1 MMRHDEAKLWEY
13 AARELDEDDR
23 RMVDAHLEDCPECRE
38 TLATVQVAREAL
50 ESAREAWPVI
60 AWQAT
65 DDAVGALV
73 EKKLAAKARRPWL
86 FRLTLVGAVAAAL
99 ALGVFALL
107 RVEAPAPVTVA
118 EAEAPPM
125 PPPGPTT
132 RVDSAEGL
140 TRLGREATAVE
151 DGAELSGG
159 DVLRTSL
166 AGKAFVHLPD
176 ESHVRVAGGT
186 QLALT
191 RVDAD
196 DVALTLERGRVAVR
210 ASHAARRGFVVH
222 TGGMT
227 VRVVGTVF
235 AVSNS
240 GDAMEVAVAEGKV
253 KVDLPSGDALMVGAG
268 QRIRLDTRSE
278 KPQRLKLTQSLER
291 ELSELTE
298 VADATS
304 AIEKQV
310 VVAAVGGKP
319 TTPPMVAAK
328 GAPRGLPRLSADE
341 AQRRQV
347 TVPDSLSPMGGEG
360 QGEGT
365 TQVLTER
372 VEPKTEV
379 VVEGPGEAWPS
390 MAGGTLKDVA
400 PAPEP
405 KPASQ
410 PAEWAALPEPKADE
424 WAPLPEEAPK
434 AAPAPAPA
442 PAPKASD
449 EWAPMPAPKAD
460 EWAPLPE
467 TAAAPAPVV
476 TEAPVKL
483 GKRSLAP
490 RDLETLF
497 LQRAEGSLEKGDC
510 ERYQLG
516 LEDIAQDAERNT
528 RSEQARVL
536 RARCF
541 SAQMRPRQA
550 MNEYRKYLSEY
561 PTGRFTVEAHDALG
575 DD

>member
-38 TLATVQVAREAL
+38 MLATVQVAREAL

-86 FRLTLVGAVAAAL
+86 FRVTLVAAAAAAL
-99 ALGVFALL
+99 AVGAFALA
-107 RVEAPAPVTVA
+107 RVEAPAPAAETVA
-118 EAEAPPM
+118 EAEMPPM
-125 PPPGPTT
+125 PPAGPTI

-140 TRLGREATAVE
+140 TRLGRETTVVE
-151 DGAELSGG
+151 GGAELSGG

-191 RVDAD
+191 RADAD

-227 VRVVGTVF
+227 VHVVGTVF

-253 KVDLPSGDALMVGAG
+253 KVDLPNGDAVMVGAG

-310 VVAAVGGKP
+310 VVGAVGGKP

-347 TVPDSLSPMGGEG
+347 EVQAPAEVEEAPLAAASEPIAM
-360 QGEGT
+360 
-365 TQVLTER
+365 R

-379 VVEGPGEAWPS
+379 VVEAPGDAWPS
-390 MAGGTLKDVA
+390 MAGGTLTNVA

-434 AAPAPAPA
+434 AAPAA
-442 PAPKASD
+442 APKASD

-467 TAAAPAPVV
+467 KQSAPAPVV

-483 GKRSLAP
+483 GKKSLAP
-490 RDLETLF
+490 KDLETLF
-497 LQRAEGSLEKGDC
+497 LQRAEASLEKGDC

>member
-1 MMRHDEAKLWEY
+1 MMRHDESKLWEY

-73 EKKLAAKARRPWL
+73 ERRLAAKARRPWL
-86 FRLTLVGAVAAAL
+86 FRMTLVGAVAAAL
-99 ALGVFALL
+99 AVGVFALL
-107 RVEAPAPVTVA
+107 RVESPAPVTVA
-118 EAEAPPM
+118 AAEVPPM

-140 TRLGREATAVE
+140 TRVGRETTAVE
-151 DGAELSGG
+151 GGAELSGG

-210 ASHAARRGFVVH
+210 ASHAPRRGFVVH

-227 VRVVGTVF
+227 VHVVGTVF

-240 GDAMEVAVAEGKV
+240 GDAMEVAVSEGRV
-253 KVDLPSGDALMVGAG
+253 KVDLPSGGALMVGAG

-310 VVAAVGGKP
+310 VVGAVGGKP

-328 GAPRGLPRLSADE
+328 GSPRGLPRLSAAE

-347 TVPDSLSPMGGEG
+347 ALPDSLSPIGGEA
-360 QGEGT
+360 QGEGK
-365 TQVLTER
+365 TQPITER
-372 VEPKTEV
+372 IEPKTEV
-379 VVEGPGEAWPS
+379 TVEGPGDSWPS
-390 MAGGTLKDVA
+390 MAGGVLKNVA

-405 KPASQ
+405 RPASQ
-410 PAEWAALPEPKADE
+410 PAEWAAMPEPKADE
-424 WAPLPEEAPK
+424 WAPLPEETPK

-442 PAPKASD
+442 PKAND

-460 EWAPLPE
+460 EWTPLPE
-467 TAAAPAPVV
+467 KQPAAPAPVV

-483 GKRSLAP
+483 GRKSLAP
-490 RDLETLF
+490 KDLETLF
-497 LQRAEGSLEKGDC
+497 LQRAEASLEKGDC

-561 PTGRFTVEAHDALG
+561 PTGRFLAEAHDALG

>member
-65 DDAVGALV
+65 DDAVGGLV
-73 EKKLAAKARRPWL
+73 ERKLAAKARRPWL
-86 FRLTLVGAVAAAL
+86 FRMTLVAAVAAAL

-107 RVEAPAPVTVA
+107 RVEAPAPAAETVA
-118 EAEAPPM
+118 EAEVPPM
-125 PPPGPTT
+125 PPAGPTI

-140 TRLGREATAVE
+140 TRVGREATVVE
-151 DGAELSGG
+151 GGAELSGG

-191 RVDAD
+191 RADAD

-227 VRVVGTVF
+227 VHVVGTVF

-298 VADATS
+298 VADATA

-310 VVAAVGGKP
+310 VVGAVGGKP
-319 TTPPMVAAK
+319 STPPMVAAK
-328 GAPRGLPRLSADE
+328 GAARGLPRLSAEE
-341 AQRRQV
+341 AQHRQV
-347 TVPDSLSPMGGEG
+347 EVQAPAEVVEEAPLAAASEPIAM
-360 QGEGT
+360 
-365 TQVLTER
+365 R

-379 VVEGPGEAWPS
+379 VVEGPGDAWPS
-390 MAGGTLKDVA
+390 MAGGTLKSVP

-410 PAEWAALPEPKADE
+410 PAEWAAMPEPKADE
-424 WAPLPEEAPK
+424 WAPMPDEAPK
-434 AAPAPAPA
+434 AAPA

-449 EWAPMPAPKAD
+449 EWESMPAPKAD

-467 TAAAPAPVV
+467 KEKAVAPAPVV
-476 TEAPVKL
+476 TEPPVKL
-483 GKRSLAP
+483 GKKSLAP
-490 RDLETLF
+490 KDLETLF
-497 LQRAEGSLEKGDC
+497 LQRAEGALEKGDC

-561 PTGRFTVEAHDALG
+561 PTGRFIAEAHDALG